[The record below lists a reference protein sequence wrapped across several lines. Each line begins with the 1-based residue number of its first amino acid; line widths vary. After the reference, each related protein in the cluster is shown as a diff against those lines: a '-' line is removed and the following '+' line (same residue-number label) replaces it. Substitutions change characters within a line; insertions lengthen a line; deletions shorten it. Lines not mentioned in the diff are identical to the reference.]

1 MSDKLIALCTS
12 SDVAKVMAS
21 LRFVDD
27 TFISTG
33 ESGLQKIK
41 ELYPNDN
48 VRMYGASGNIGDII

>member
-1 MSDKLIALCTS
+1 MCIRDSPS

-27 TFISTG
+27 TFISKG
-33 ESGLQKIK
+33 ELGLQKIK

-48 VRMYGASGNIGDII
+48 VRMYEASGSIGDII